1 MTMLQM
7 LESSIDELAD
17 TNKEW
22 MLFVQDHRRFI
33 LENSEK
39 TVLTADEMFT
49 YEYRPEDFL
58 KDRNLP
64 LSMLWIFLWI
74 NQLSNSVQFPT
85 IKNIIIPDVA
95 YLYDLRNEYRTFV
108 AQLSK

>member
-1 MTMLQM
+1 MSMLQM
-7 LESSIDELAD
+7 LESSIDELSD

-33 LENSEK
+33 LQNAK
-39 TVLTADEMFT
+39 TTELTMDEMFT

-74 NQLSNSVQFPT
+74 NQLSNAMQFPT
-85 IKNIIIPDVA
+85 IKNIIIPDVSH
-95 YLYDLRNEYRTFV
+95 LYDLRNEYRTFI
-108 AQLSK
+108 AQLNR